1 MLLKEFP
8 DIHWLKRA
16 IQQNFSERRSW
27 DNKPLPSHGWPT
39 AILNVKTN
47 QAERTDI
54 KGPFSLFLNLSGSS
68 EVTCDRKSVQLNTDT
83 YLFSNQGQHYD
94 LVIDNKRST
103 ETFNIH
109 FGEKL
114 YQNTI
119 HALTKSND
127 QLLDDISS
135 PSPKW
140 NQTIRSNFRDCNFNV
155 LIKQVQNT
163 YGNEE
168 KESSL
173 FDLLSY
179 VLIGN
184 ERHLRQINDLSSV
197 RSSTKAELIK
207 RIYLSVD
214 FIHAYYDRSITLD
227 QLADVAMLSKF
238 HFLRV
243 FKSLFKVSPHQYI
256 KHIRLQKAIELI
268 KQNQLPLNLVALRV
282 GIENVS
288 SLSRMMLQ
296 LTGRRPSS
304 FMSN

>member
-27 DNKPLPSHGWPT
+27 DNKPLPNHGWPT

-54 KGPFSLFLNLSGSS
+54 KGPFSLFLNLSGNS
-68 EVTCDRKSVQLNTDT
+68 EVTCDRKSVQLNTDN
-83 YLFSNQGQHYD
+83 YLFSNHGQHYD
-94 LVIDNKRST
+94 LLIDNKRST

-127 QLLDDISS
+127 QLLDEISGS
-135 PSPKW
+135 APEW
-140 NQTIRSNFRDCNFNV
+140 NQTIRSNFRDCNFNA

-179 VLIGN
+179 VLVEN
-184 ERHLRQINDLSSV
+184 EKHLQQINNLSSV

-214 FIHAYYDRSITLD
+214 FIHAYYDKPITLD

-243 FKSLFKVSPHQYI
+243 FKSLFKASPHQYI

-268 KQNQLPLNLVALRV
+268 KHNQLPLNLVALRI
-282 GIENVS
+282 GIENAS
-288 SLSRMMLQ
+288 SLSRMMFQ
-296 LTGRRPSS
+296 LTGKRPSA